1 MEKEIARIEQIA
13 ITMLETDDG
22 ERKFALR
29 YFMNPEDK
37 EGVLVIQHLL
47 TEKTLTDLEALIQ
60 QALKYIGR
68 R

>member
-1 MEKEIARIEQIA
+1 MEKEIARVEQIA

-47 TEKTLTDLEALIQ
+47 TEKALADLKTVLQ
-60 QALKYIGR
+60 QALNYLEKS
-68 R
+68 

>member
-1 MEKEIARIEQIA
+1 MEKEIARVNQNA
-13 ITMLETDDG
+13 ITMLETEDG

-47 TEKTLTDLEALIQ
+47 TEKTLRDLSTVFQ
-60 QALKYIGR
+60 QALIYLDKL
-68 R
+68 

>member
-60 QALKYIGR
+60 QALKYIGKR
-68 R
+68 

>member
-1 MEKEIARIEQIA
+1 MEKEIARVEQIA

-37 EGVLVIQHLL
+37 EGVLLIQHLL
-47 TEKTLTDLEALIQ
+47 TEKTLADLGTVLE
-60 QALKYIGR
+60 QALKYLQTS
-68 R
+68 

>member
-47 TEKTLTDLEALIQ
+47 TKKTLTDLEALIQ
-60 QALKYIGR
+60 QALKYIGKG
-68 R
+68 

>member
-1 MEKEIARIEQIA
+1 MEKEISRVEQIA

-37 EGVLVIQHLL
+37 EGVLLIQHLL
-47 TEKTLTDLEALIQ
+47 TEKTLTDLGTVLQ
-60 QALKYIGR
+60 QALKYLQTS
-68 R
+68 

>member
-1 MEKEIARIEQIA
+1 
-13 ITMLETDDG
+13 MLETDDG